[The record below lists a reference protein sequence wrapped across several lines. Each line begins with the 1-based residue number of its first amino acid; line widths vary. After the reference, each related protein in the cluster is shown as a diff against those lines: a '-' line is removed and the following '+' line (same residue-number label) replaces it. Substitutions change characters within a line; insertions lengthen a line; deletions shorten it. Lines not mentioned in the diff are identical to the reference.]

1 MVQADLMVKLLI
13 GVVLIAIGYAWGYLP
28 EHNAFTTYRA
38 QVEQAGKDQAAQSK
52 ATAELNRKLAEEKL
66 NEYQTNLSRNT
77 ALWTKRLQNY
87 SSCSVSGNPTAAS
100 GIAETTTDNVFNT
113 PKLILDCQATTVQLI
128 SLQDWAKG
136 IR

>member
-1 MVQADLMVKLLI
+1 MEPKLMVGLFVAATLFAA
-13 GVVLIAIGYAWGYLP
+13 GFVAGWLP
-28 EHNAFTTYRA
+28 THNSFVAYKS
-38 QVEQAGKDQAAQSK
+38 QVEQAGRDQAAQAK
-52 ATAELNRKLAEEKL
+52 AVDERNRKLAEEKR

-87 SSCSVSGNPTAAS
+87 SSCTMSPNATAAS
-100 GIAETTTDNVFNT
+100 GVAETTTDNVFDT
-113 PKLILDCQATTVQLI
+113 PRLILDCQATTVLLI